1 MPLLELTCPCCKST
15 LVVDPETAAVLRHA
29 KPRSRRAGPDLQAA
43 VAGLRR
49 EERTRSE
56 RFAKQFEAEERQ
68 SANRSKRFEGLLA
81 KARSEPAG
89 PGRRRADGKGP
100 RD

>member
-15 LVVDPETAAVLRHA
+15 LVVDPETAVVLRH
-29 KPRSRRAGPDLQAA
+29 KKSRSRRAGLDLQAA
-43 VAGLRR
+43 VDGLRR

-68 SANRSKRFEGLLA
+68 SANRAKQFEGLLA
-81 KARSEPAG
+81 KARRQPAG
-89 PGRRRADGKGP
+89 PGRRRAEGKGP